1 MQSPI
6 DLTLS
11 RLITHPPI
19 LIDLFHIRSEYEHI
33 VFSDFLSNFN
43 ISAIH
48 RANNDRSIHNEFH
61 VGGARGLGAGCR
73 DMLGEVSCGDDN
85 LGIGD
90 AVVLQEDD
98 LEEVVDRPVVVYYLA
113 N

>member
-19 LIDLFHIRSEYEHI
+19 LIYLFHIRSEYEHI
-33 VFSDFLSNFN
+33 VFPYFLSNFN

-48 RANNDRSIHNEFH
+48 RANNDGSIHNEFH
-61 VGGARGLGAGCR
+61 IGGARGLGAGSR
-73 DMLGEVSCGDDN
+73 DMLGEVSRGDDN

-98 LEEVVDRPVVVYYLA
+98 LEEVVD
-113 N
+113 